1 MLLVWRR
8 AIERI
13 QKQKIETKQK
23 DIESNE
29 MSMVEEKSDC
39 STNIDGW
46 CRQQKSFLF
55 DGCRQEG
62 LEFLI

>member
-1 MLLVWRR
+1 M
-8 AIERI
+8 
-13 QKQKIETKQK
+13 ETKEK

-46 CRQQKSFLF
+46 CRQEKSFLF